1 MARTSGFVSRHVLA
15 KTADNMSRTY
25 GKLISCGLTHTGRVH
40 LPHCPHWSLT
50 TWHIA
55 LVKLLWFF
63 APVLKAESFVR
74 PSLVKTGGFV
84 LLEFIV
90 PVARRT
96 CDTVRMGYTKTP
108 MCHGDLEH
116 GLTDYAPVHV

>member
-1 MARTSGFVSRHVLA
+1 MC
-15 KTADNMSRTY
+15 
-25 GKLISCGLTHTGRVH
+25 ISHTHPTGPSPLGTLLLSNFCG
-40 LPHCPHWSLT
+40 
-50 TWHIA
+50 
-55 LVKLLWFF
+55 FF
-63 APVLKAESFVR
+63 APVLKAESSVR
-74 PSLVKTGGFV
+74 PNLVKTGGFV

-116 GLTDYAPVHV
+116 GLADYAPVHV